1 MSVSP
6 APVRRFYD
14 GGPADGEPDPSAPAT
29 IALERTDGMHDD
41 DFRMTRRIAYLD
53 RHHGELLAPR
63 DPETFVTD
71 LASVPA
77 VFAWLVPRT
86 GTHLRASLIHDALLE
101 QRGEGLAYVG
111 PAMPAEEAHRVFRDA
126 LADSG
131 VGLVRRWLMWTAVV
145 LASMLNGRG
154 TGWSRREHWRWRV
167 TLTGTVVTIAV
178 VGLLTTLDLL
188 DVTAPVVGG
197 VPWTGDGAWW
207 LRLVTGAAGAVVL
220 PFVVGLAWGRFRA
233 AGIITGI
240 ALALLLHVTL
250 ALAALLVTY
259 QLAEGLCGRASRLA
273 LLVAGGLVLTAAVTV
288 VALASFS

>member
-14 GGPADGEPDPSAPAT
+14 GGPADGEPDPSSPAT
-29 IALERTDGMHDD
+29 IALERTDGMPDD

-63 DPETFVTD
+63 DPATFVTD

-86 GTHLRASLIHDALLE
+86 GAHLRASLVHDALLE

-111 PAMPAEEAHRVFRDA
+111 PPMPAEKAHRVFRDA

-154 TGWSRREHWRWRV
+154 TGWSTAEHWRWRL
-167 TLTGTVVTIAV
+167 TLTGTVVAV
-178 VGLLTTLDLL
+178 ALVGTLTTLDLV
-188 DVTAPVVGG
+188 DVAVPLVGG
-197 VPWTGDGAWW
+197 VPWTGEGPWW
-207 LRLVTGAAGAVVL
+207 VRLVTGAAGAVLL
-220 PFVVGLAWGRFRA
+220 PFVVGLAWGRFFV

-240 ALALLLHVTL
+240 VLALLLHVTL
-250 ALAALLVTY
+250 ALALLLVAY
-259 QLAEGLCGRASRLA
+259 QLTEGLCGRASKVV
-273 LLVAGGLVLTAAVTV
+273 LLVGGSLVLVLAAVV
-288 VALASFS
+288 VVLAATR